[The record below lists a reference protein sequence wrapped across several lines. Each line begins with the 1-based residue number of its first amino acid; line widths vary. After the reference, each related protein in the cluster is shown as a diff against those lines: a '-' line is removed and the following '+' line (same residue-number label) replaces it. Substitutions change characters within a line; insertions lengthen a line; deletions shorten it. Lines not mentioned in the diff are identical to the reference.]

1 MESQALAW
9 EPMPAGEDG
18 KALYDAGYG
27 SSSPIPAQA
36 RPKDWGV
43 FDSYGRMLAASGL
56 VAIAF
61 NHRFVQ
67 EALARNLPLELMTHP
82 TGQHA
87 LDILDDDERSRKII
101 ERTLAFLKRR
111 LAE

>member
-1 MESQALAW
+1 MSMESQALAR

-18 KALYDAGYG
+18 EALYDAGYG

-43 FDSYGRMLAASGL
+43 FVSYGRLLAASGL
-56 VAIAF
+56 VAI